1 MVKQRDVDEFIKFIH
16 NKYNIHLL
24 FLKSKFDEIQNGT
37 NNKKID
43 STEEKIK
50 TNFVFRKL
58 KKNNE
63 NFWFHPQSRYL
74 FIPSTMKNAP
84 DFNIGV
90 IKKLSGTGIVQKIQ
104 EDDISRIN
112 KFGFKYQLT

>member
-1 MVKQRDVDEFIKFIH
+1 
-16 NKYNIHLL
+16 
-24 FLKSKFDEIQNGT
+24 
-37 NNKKID
+37 
-43 STEEKIK
+43 
-50 TNFVFRKL
+50 
-58 KKNNE
+58 
-63 NFWFHPQSRYL
+63 
-74 FIPSTMKNAP
+74 MKNAP